1 MKQNNKKIFNSEILN
16 NKFILLN
23 LNILWYRNRP
33 FFKLKDI
40 ESLLLFCES
49 NNIQILGAEGFYFCN
64 NKIIPNSNEIL
75 DLSNIKNKKDSI
87 KFSRQYFKMVNDDS
101 IYFEFV
107 FNE

>member
-1 MKQNNKKIFNSEILN
+1 MKQNNKKIFNSEVLN
-16 NKFILLN
+16 NKFILSKP
-23 LNILWYRNRP
+23 NIMWYKNRP

-40 ESLLLFCES
+40 EFLLLFCES
-49 NNIQILGAEGFYFCN
+49 NNIQILGAEGFYFYD

-75 DLSNIKNKKDSI
+75 DLSNIKNKKDGI
-87 KFSRQYFKMVNDDS
+87 NFSRQYFKMVDDDN